1 MKYKLIAS
9 DLDGTLLAPS
19 GEITEE
25 NLAAVRSITD
35 AGVLFVPVTGR
46 ALYEIPES
54 VRECP
59 SIRYIICSNGAVIY
73 DRATGESERHCFTA
87 ERFAEIRSLVTEYTA
102 TMTVHCDLYS
112 VADAHMTREMYEYY
126 RVNEYYQAHIK
137 QNNVLCDDFREY
149 IALPHEAEMMSL
161 FFRYDSEL
169 EECRER
175 LLAMGDVDVTSSVA
189 GNLELIRH
197 GALKGA
203 ALTKL
208 CDRLGISADAVIAV
222 GDSSNDI
229 SMLKTAGTALAAANA
244 SEAVKAEADE
254 VICSC
259 IENIAC
265 DIWRKYVNV
274 QNAQL

>member
-19 GEITEE
+19 GEITKE
-25 NLAAVRSITD
+25 NLDAISRITSR
-35 AGVLFVPVTGR
+35 GILFVPATGR

-59 SIRYIICSNGAVIY
+59 SVRYIICSNGAVIY
-73 DRATGESERHCFTA
+73 DRRTGESVRNCFTA
-87 ERFAEIRSLVTEYTA
+87 EQFAQIRALVGEYTA

-112 VADAHMTREMYEYY
+112 VADANMTREMYEYY

-137 QNNVLCDDFREY
+137 QNNVLRDDFKEY
-149 IALPHEAEMMSL
+149 IAQPHEAEMLSV
-161 FFRYDSEL
+161 FFKYDSEL

-203 ALTKL
+203 ALVKL
-208 CDRLGISADAVIAV
+208 CEKLGTDASEVIAV

-229 SMLKTAGTALAAANA
+229 SMFDAAGLSLAAANA
-244 SEAVKAEADE
+244 SDAVKSAVDE
-254 VICSC
+254 VICAC
-259 IENIAC
+259 TENIAC
-265 DIWRKYVNV
+265 DILRRID
-274 QNAQL
+274 ASF

>member
-19 GEITEE
+19 GEITKE
-25 NLAAVRSITD
+25 NLDAVASIVQR
-35 AGVLFVPVTGR
+35 GILFVPATGR

-59 SIRYIICSNGAVIY
+59 SVRYIICSNGAVIY
-73 DRATGESERHCFTA
+73 DRKTGESVRNCFTA
-87 ERFAEIRSLVTEYTA
+87 EQFAQIRTLVGEYTA

-112 VADAHMTREMYEYY
+112 VADANMTREMYEYY

-137 QNNVLCDDFREY
+137 QNNVLRDDFKEY
-149 IALPHEAEMMSL
+149 IARPHEAEMLSL

-203 ALTKL
+203 ALARL
-208 CDRLGISADAVIAV
+208 CEKLGISQSEVIAV
-222 GDSSNDI
+222 GDSSNDA
-229 SMLKTAGTALAAANA
+229 SMLETAGLALAAANA
-244 SEAVKAEADE
+244 ADSLKAVADG
-254 VICSC
+254 VVCAC
-259 IENIAC
+259 TENIAC
-265 DIWRKYVNV
+265 DILNKY
-274 QNAQL
+274 LL